1 MSWRHQLLMIYLPN
15 NERLWIRCRQSSS
28 NCYCLVVGK
37 NVQRALIYGSRA
49 KGNFRS
55 NSDIDIMVEGEL
67 LTIGDLSMIDA
78 RLDDLLLPWQIDLC
92 ARNRVGNKG
101 LLDEVDKWGVVVYQR
116 STSFEIPMCNYC
128 LR

>member
-1 MSWRHQLLMIYLPN
+1 MRDFGLGVDNLRAIVAVL
-15 NERLWIRCRQSSS
+15 SS
-28 NCYCLVVGK
+28 VK

-67 LTIGDLSMIDA
+67 LTIGDMSMIDA

-92 ARNRVGNKG
+92 ARNRVFN
-101 LLDEVDKWGVVVYQR
+101 
-116 STSFEIPMCNYC
+116 C
-128 LR
+128 

>member
-1 MSWRHQLLMIYLPN
+1 MRDFGLGADNLRAIVTVL
-15 NERLWIRCRQSSS
+15 SS
-28 NCYCLVVGK
+28 VK

-55 NSDIDIMVEGEL
+55 NSDIDIMVEGER

-92 ARNRVGNKG
+92 ARNRVGNKA

-116 STSFEIPMCNYC
+116 STSF
-128 LR
+128 

>member
-1 MSWRHQLLMIYLPN
+1 MRDFGLGVDNLRAIVAVL
-15 NERLWIRCRQSSS
+15 SS
-28 NCYCLVVGK
+28 VK

-55 NSDIDIMVEGEL
+55 NSDIDIIVEGER

-92 ARNRVGNKG
+92 ARNRVGNKA

-116 STSFEIPMCNYC
+116 STSI
-128 LR
+128 